1 MSNPPQ
7 PTGFSISATAIRRH
21 IGTLMLTIAIFV
33 MGAFYISRLQVD
45 LLPSIVYPRIG
56 VQVNIPGITP
66 EVAIT
71 EVTKPLEE
79 SLAVTEGVNQLFS
92 RTREGQVRVDL
103 FFEAGSDVNQAL
115 NDTVASF
122 NRGRSRLPEDI
133 EDARIFKFDPSQFPI
148 YEFAL
153 TSPSLSL
160 AQLRLFADEELGRE
174 LSIVPGVAGVDVVG
188 GVREEVQVNLN
199 LQRLQSLGINVDDV
213 LSALR
218 DRNIDI
224 SGGRLRDGSVEPLT
238 RAVGKFQDAKE
249 IANLSFTV
257 RSAATSAAITDGS
270 GTANRQVYLR
280 DFAEVID
287 GTEEQRVFTALNG
300 QPAVRLLITKQ
311 PDANTIEVVDRVKE
325 KIDALKSSGLI
336 PSDAE
341 VTATID
347 ESRLIRASVA
357 NVTSSGVIGAG
368 LAAIA
373 VFLFLGS
380 LRQTLI
386 ITLAIPLAS
395 LAAVICMG
403 IFGFSLNLFSLGGLA
418 LGVGI
423 VVDNSIVMLEN
434 ITIGIEKLKKQHKLA
449 KLTNRDDQGDQQYG
463 EEYGDHQ
470 SNPDNQRP
478 LTANDVILQSQNS
491 STEVESA
498 LIASTS
504 TNLVVIFPFLLLGGF
519 LALLFN
525 QLILTISFAVVASIA
540 VAVTVVPMMASRL
553 LAIPWSSNLNQ
564 TWFMLEFERRFAA
577 ATLSYAGL
585 LARIVQY
592 RLLVIVAMFTVLG
605 GGGALMAAQ
614 LPQEII
620 PQVRTGD
627 VSVNAQFPPGT
638 TLAQNIEVMEM
649 IDEILLKQPET
660 AYSFTTLGG
669 GSFGSNVT
677 ANPLRSGSTITLKPN
692 ADLTGFVS
700 RVNREIA
707 RLNLAGVRVRV
718 NPGQVRGI
726 IVNNSPVPRTDID
739 VVLQG
744 SNPEVL
750 AQAGAEVLSALE
762 KNVKGANFRP
772 DVDDRQPEVQIIPD
786 WERVQALGLSTQSIG
801 STLQAAITGSV
812 PTQLQRGDRL
822 IDVRVQIDPTQRQNA
837 SQLQQVP
844 LFVSN
849 NRPIRLADVAT
860 LKEGRAPGEI
870 QRINQRQVFLLLG
883 SIERGASLSDALKQ
897 TETTI
902 ASLSLPE
909 GVAVLP
915 SSAKEANENLSKSFG
930 VLGVLAAFLVFVVMA
945 VQYNSLLD
953 PLVIMLTIPLALAG
967 GIVGLFV
974 TKQSINV
981 MVVIG
986 VILLIGIVVNNA
998 IVLVELANQVREE
1011 QKCSRL
1017 QAILQAAPTRL
1028 RPILMTTI
1036 TTVVGAFPLALGM
1049 GDGGE
1054 FLQPLGIVIFSGLA
1068 LATLLTLF
1076 LIPCSYVLIHEL
1088 NWTNIGKRFGLKSSK
1103 ANKAKAQGS
1112 RK

>member
-1 MSNPPQ
+1 MSAENPPSPK
-7 PTGFSISATAIRRH
+7 PTGFSISAVAIRRH
-21 IGTLMLTIAIFV
+21 IGTLMLTLAIFV
-33 MGAFYISRLQVD
+33 MGAFYLTRLQID

-79 SLAVTEGVNQLFS
+79 SLAITEGVNQLFS

-103 FFEAGSDVNQAL
+103 FFEAGSDVDQAL

-122 NRGRSRLPEDI
+122 NRGRSQLPEDI

-160 AQLRLFADEELGRE
+160 SELRLFADEELGRE
-174 LSIVPGVAGVDVVG
+174 LAIVPGVAGIDVVG
-188 GVREEVQVNLN
+188 GVREEVQVNLD
-199 LQRLQSLGINVDDV
+199 LKRLQAVGVNISDV
-213 LSALR
+213 LTTLR
-218 DRNIDI
+218 DRNVDI

-238 RAVGKFQDAKE
+238 RAIGKFRDVKE
-249 IANLSFTV
+249 LENLSFIVSNINET
-257 RSAATSAAITDGS
+257 ATTRP
-270 GTANRQVYLR
+270 RQVYLR
-280 DFAEVID
+280 DFAEIID
-287 GTEEQRVFTALNG
+287 GTEEQRIFTTLNG
-300 QPAVRLLITKQ
+300 QEAVRLLVTKQ
-311 PDANTIEVVDRVKE
+311 PDANTIEVVDRVKA
-325 KIDALKSSGLI
+325 KIATLQSNGLI

-347 ESRLIRASVA
+347 ESKLIRASVA
-357 NVTSSGVIGAG
+357 NVTSSGIIGAG

-386 ITLAIPLAS
+386 ISLAIPLAT
-395 LAAVICMG
+395 LAAIICMG

-434 ITIGIEKLKKQHKLA
+434 ITIGIDKIRKRK
-449 KLTNRDDQGDQQYG
+449 GG
-463 EEYGDHQ
+463 
-470 SNPDNQRP
+470 NPDFEDIIN
-478 LTANDVILQSQNS
+478 QSQVS
-491 STEVESA
+491 STEIESA

-519 LALLFN
+519 LSLLFN
-525 QLILTISFAVVASIA
+525 QLILTISFAVAASIA
-540 VAVTVVPMMASRL
+540 IAVMIVPMMASRL
-553 LAIPWSSNLNQ
+553 LAIPWSSRLNES
-564 TWFMLEFERRFAA
+564 WFMRGFEHKFAA
-577 ATLSYAGL
+577 ATLGYAGF
-585 LARIVQY
+585 LAHIVRY
-592 RLLVIVAMFTVLG
+592 RLLVVIASFVVLG
-605 GGGALMAAQ
+605 GGGFMMARE

-620 PQVRTGD
+620 PQVKTGD
-627 VSVNAQFPPGT
+627 VSLNAQFPAGT
-638 TLAQNIEVMEM
+638 TLAENRKVME
-649 IDEILLKQPET
+649 IVDEILIKQPET
-660 AYSFTTLGG
+660 AYAFTTVGG

-692 ADLTGFVS
+692 PDLTGFVS

-707 RLNLAGVRVRV
+707 SLNLAGVRIRV

-739 VVLQG
+739 VILQG
-744 SNPEVL
+744 SNPELL
-750 AQAGAEVLSALE
+750 AQAGTEILSALE
-762 KNVKGANFRP
+762 KSVKGANFRP
-772 DVDDRQPEVQIIPD
+772 DTDARQPEVQIIPD
-786 WERVQALGLSTQSIG
+786 WERLQALGLSTQAIG
-801 STLQAAITGSV
+801 STLQTAITGSV

-822 IDVRVQIDPTQRQNA
+822 VDVRVQLDPEFRKNA

-849 NRPIRLADVAT
+849 NRPVRLADVST
-860 LKEGRAPGEI
+860 ISEGRAPGEI
-870 QRINQRQVFLLLG
+870 QRINQRQVYLVLG
-883 SIERGASLSDALKQ
+883 SLERGASLSDALKQ
-897 TETTI
+897 TEEAI
-902 ASLSLPE
+902 AAIDLPD
-909 GVAVLP
+909 GVTLLP
-915 SSAKEANENLSKSFG
+915 SSAKEANDNLSGAFG
-930 VLGVLAAFLVFVVMA
+930 ILGLLASFLVFVVMA

-967 GIVGLFV
+967 GIVGLYV
-974 TKQSINV
+974 TNSSINV

-998 IVLVELANQVREE
+998 IVLVELANQLRDE
-1011 QKCSRL
+1011 QKCSRIE
-1017 QAILQAAPTRL
+1017 AMLQAAPSRL

-1036 TTVVGAFPLALGM
+1036 TTVLGAFPLALGS

-1068 LATLLTLF
+1068 LATILTLF
-1076 LIPCSYVLIHEL
+1076 LIPCSYVLVHDFSWKKRKGFEL
-1088 NWTNIGKRFGLKSSK
+1088 LN
-1103 ANKAKAQGS
+1103 
-1112 RK
+1112 